1 MAAPVGH
8 AVGRRGPV
16 PSAHRGVPAWTI
28 SRPHRVAGLAAAVAA
43 VVAVGAASTTTAA
56 DALDGAAG
64 ASRNACV
71 GSIQLD
77 LRLGGPDGP
86 TRPFVGTLTSDRTA
100 IISAPGATGTF
111 VPGGADVEFSSA
123 GHGAWQP
130 TGRSSCRV
138 TVVQIDAGA
147 DGQLSGSSRATVTLR
162 FDRESVTAEG
172 TTDTFD
178 PAGTLVGEDIPISG
192 TGTRIRVD
200 R

>member
-1 MAAPVGH
+1 M
-8 AVGRRGPV
+8 
-16 PSAHRGVPAWTI
+16 TI
-28 SRPHRVAGLAAAVAA
+28 SRSRRVAGLAVAIAAVAA
-43 VVAVGAASTTTAA
+43 GTAAATTTAA
-56 DALDGAAG
+56 ETVDGTGA

-77 LRLGGPDGP
+77 LRLGGPNGP

-111 VPGGADVEFSSA
+111 VPGGADVEFSSS

-130 TGRSSCRV
+130 TGRASCRV
-138 TVVQIDAGA
+138 TIVQLDAGP
-147 DGQLSGSSRATVTLR
+147 DGQLSGSSRATVILR
-162 FDRESVTAEG
+162 FDRSSVTVEG

-178 PAGTLVGEDIPISG
+178 PAGTLVGEDIPVSG

>member
-1 MAAPVGH
+1 MTLT
-8 AVGRRGPV
+8 R
-16 PSAHRGVPAWTI
+16 
-28 SRPHRVAGLAAAVAA
+28 SRRVAGLAAAVAA
-43 VVAVGAASTTTAA
+43 VAAVGAASTTTAA
-56 DALDGAAG
+56 DAVDAAG
-64 ASRNACV
+64 AASRNACV

-77 LRLGGPDGP
+77 LRLGGADGP

-111 VPGGADVEFSSA
+111 IPGGADVEFSSS

-130 TGRSSCRV
+130 TGRASCRV
-138 TVVQIDAGA
+138 TVVQIDAGPN
-147 DGQLSGSSRATVTLR
+147 GQLSGSSRATVELR
-162 FDRESVTAEG
+162 FRRDSVTAQG

-178 PAGTLVGEDIPISG
+178 PAGAPVGEDVPISG